1 MRTLVAAG
9 ITTLAVV
16 GAAGIGT
23 ISVSAMQNQHGQANG
38 TGTPSMAQNGQ
49 GNRYGAT
56 NNVETQAKV
65 LGTTAEQLRTQLQT
79 KTMDQV
85 RDDAGMTQDQFRD
98 KMQAERQ
105 ASGDCDGDGEMHQYA
120 GNRHES

>member
-38 TGTPSMAQNGQ
+38 TGTGTPLMAENGQ

-56 NNVETQAKV
+56 NNVEEQAQV
-65 LGTTAEQLRTQLQT
+65 LNMTAEQLRTQLQT

-85 RDDAGMTQDQFRD
+85 RSGAGMTQEQFRE

-105 ASGDCDGDGEMHQYA
+105 ASGDCDGTGNQYA